1 MEKRIPIKH
10 KKQYTTLV
18 RPSDLPDIER
28 IRSET
33 NSKKQKVYTL
43 APKMAKMK
51 SVPTNT
57 VQNRIS
63 ETR

>member
-18 RPSDLPDIER
+18 KPSDLPDIER
-28 IRSET
+28 FRSEK
-33 NSKKQKVYTL
+33 NPNKPKVYTL
-43 APKMAKMK
+43 APTLAKMK